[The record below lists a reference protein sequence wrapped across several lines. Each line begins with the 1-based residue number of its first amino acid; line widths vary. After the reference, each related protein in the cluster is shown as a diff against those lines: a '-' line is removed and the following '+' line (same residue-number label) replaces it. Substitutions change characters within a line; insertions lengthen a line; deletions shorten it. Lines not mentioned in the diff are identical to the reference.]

1 MSRDQQ
7 KQKGGRGGQQGGGG
21 QKPGQQ
27 QQAEVDK
34 KEKGGA
40 RSARNRTSRTKSGA
54 RGAWCPATIKPRAA
68 LVDKKRK
75 RCRKGPS
82 PRMSRRKKIAFDS
95 FGTLMQW
102 TNDQMS
108 SAAS

>member
-21 QKPGQQ
+21 QKPGQR
-27 QQAEVDK
+27 QQAE
-34 KEKGGA
+34 
-40 RSARNRTSRTKSGA
+40 
-54 RGAWCPATIKPRAA
+54 
-68 LVDKKRK
+68 VDKKRK

-82 PRMSRRKKIAFDS
+82 PRMSRRKKIVFDS